1 MHEQKR
7 NQANRNNRTKQ
18 KMPHTRGS
26 KSIGTLMVEKA
37 IDGIEPTR
45 AEIFILTHQRRKDG
59 RPLDDVSAKIVVF
72 GTNIGQEKAPE
83 MPHMSFGAHESQL
96 PTKSTATM
104 KTEANKNS
112 MVQAGNLTS
121 LLKLLRKDNDKVVR
135 ILAAKAIANVSMNEL

>member
-1 MHEQKR
+1 
-7 NQANRNNRTKQ
+7 
-18 KMPHTRGS
+18 MPHTRGS

-104 KTEANKNS
+104 KTGLTHVFLFYTFYFFLNKF
-112 MVQAGNLTS
+112 
-121 LLKLLRKDNDKVVR
+121 KLL
-135 ILAAKAIANVSMNEL
+135 L

>member
-59 RPLDDVSAKIVVF
+59 RPLDDVSAKIV
-72 GTNIGQEKAPE
+72 EKAPE

-135 ILAAKAIANVSMNEL
+135 ILAAKAIANVSMNGSIRTNSL

>member
-1 MHEQKR
+1 
-7 NQANRNNRTKQ
+7 
-18 KMPHTRGS
+18 MPHTRGS

-59 RPLDDVSAKIVVF
+59 RPLDDVSAKIV
-72 GTNIGQEKAPE
+72 EKAPE

-104 KTEANKNS
+104 KTGLTHVFLFYTFYFFLNKF
-112 MVQAGNLTS
+112 
-121 LLKLLRKDNDKVVR
+121 KLL
-135 ILAAKAIANVSMNEL
+135 L